1 MERRSREQRD
11 RIPDPHDT
19 KKARGP
25 CDPQCPRRRLDGG
38 PSVMTHSLRGRLL
51 IGFTLMIVSTGVV
64 AGAVGFQ
71 WAFDEAIEMQ
81 DSILTQIGALAL
93 NTRFQNDAPINRG
106 VDAEAQVTIE
116 ELGDRPSGKPDAR
129 ALWTLQDG
137 LHVVPR
143 DQKPWRILLGTG
155 PDVSRFAIGQA
166 TAIREEIARDSA
178 FHIILPLAVLA
189 PCLMLVIA
197 IVVWQSL
204 RPIVQLAGQLD
215 ARRASDLGKLSQ
227 EGTPRELHP
236 FIASINRLLERIDTM
251 MEQQRR
257 FVSDAAHELRTPI
270 TAISLQAEN
279 LNQVELP
286 PGSRDRLS
294 ALKHGARRTTHLLE
308 QLLALARYDMASTP
322 QVPVTSLDHCA
333 KEVVSDCMGS
343 AMERGVDLG
352 FAMIEA
358 SPVRAE
364 PAMLSSVV
372 HNLIDNALRHP
383 PPGGR
388 VDVGIYREAAHVIFQ
403 IEDTGPGIPASDLER
418 VFEPFVRGSRPT
430 EEGTDLGL
438 SIVKRIVE
446 QIEGSVTLE
455 NVPKSGLRVTVSF
468 PLVEETA

>member
-1 MERRSREQRD
+1 
-11 RIPDPHDT
+11 
-19 KKARGP
+19 
-25 CDPQCPRRRLDGG
+25 
-38 PSVMTHSLRGRLL
+38 MTHSLRGRLL

-116 ELGDRPSGKPDAR
+116 ELGDRPSGKPDTR

-143 DQKPWRILLGTG
+143 DQKPWRVLLGTR
-155 PDVSRFAIGQA
+155 PDGSRFAIGQA
-166 TAIREEIARDSA
+166 TVIRDEIARDSA

-236 FIASINRLLERIDTM
+236 FIASINRLLERIQTM

-279 LNQVELP
+279 LSQVELP
-286 PGSRDRLS
+286 PDSRDRVV
-294 ALKHGARRTTHLLE
+294 ALKNGARRTAHLLE
-308 QLLALARYDMASTP
+308 QLLALARYDMESAP
-322 QVPVTSLDHCA
+322 EIPVTSLDCCA
-333 KEVVSDCMGS
+333 KDVVSDFMS
-343 AMERGVDLG
+343 LAMDRGVDFG
-352 FAMIEA
+352 FAIIEP
-358 SPVRAE
+358 SPVRGE

-372 HNLIDNALRHP
+372 HNLVDNALRHTP
-383 PPGGR
+383 QGGR
-388 VDVGIYREAAHVIFQ
+388 VDVGIYREGARVVLQ
-403 IEDTGPGIPASDLER
+403 VEDTGPGIPVSDLER
-418 VFEPFVRGSRPT
+418 VFEPFVRGSRPAG
-430 EEGTDLGL
+430 EGSGLGL

-446 QIEGSVTLE
+446 RLKGSVTLE

-468 PLVEETA
+468 PAAEEVA

>member
-1 MERRSREQRD
+1 
-11 RIPDPHDT
+11 
-19 KKARGP
+19 
-25 CDPQCPRRRLDGG
+25 
-38 PSVMTHSLRGRLL
+38 MTHSLRGRLL

-106 VDAEAQVTIE
+106 VDAEAQVTID

-137 LHVVPR
+137 LHVVSR
-143 DQKPWRILLGTG
+143 DQKPWRVLLRTR
-155 PDVSRFAIGQA
+155 PDGSRFAIGQA

-215 ARRASDLGKLSQ
+215 ARRASDLGRLSQ
-227 EGTPRELHP
+227 EGAPRELHP

-279 LNQVELP
+279 LSQVKLP
-286 PGSRDRLS
+286 PDSRDRVV
-294 ALKHGARRTTHLLE
+294 ALKNGARRTAHLLE
-308 QLLALARYDMASTP
+308 QLLALARYDMESAP
-322 QVPVTSLDHCA
+322 EIPVTSLDCCA
-333 KEVVSDCMGS
+333 KDVVSDFMS
-343 AMERGVDLG
+343 LAMDRGVDFG
-352 FAMIEA
+352 FAIIEPA
-358 SPVRAE
+358 PVRGE

-372 HNLIDNALRHP
+372 HNLVDNALRHTP
-383 PPGGR
+383 QGGR
-388 VDVGIYREAAHVIFQ
+388 VDVGIYREGARVILQ
-403 IEDTGPGIPASDLER
+403 VEDTGPGIPVSDLER
-418 VFEPFVRGSRPT
+418 VFEPFVRGSRPAG
-430 EEGTDLGL
+430 EGSGLGL

-446 QIEGSVTLE
+446 RLKGSVTLE

-468 PLVEETA
+468 PVAEEVA

>member
-1 MERRSREQRD
+1 
-11 RIPDPHDT
+11 
-19 KKARGP
+19 
-25 CDPQCPRRRLDGG
+25 
-38 PSVMTHSLRGRLL
+38 MTHSLRGRLL

-116 ELGDRPSGKPDAR
+116 ELGDRPSGKPDTR

-143 DQKPWRILLGTG
+143 DQKPWRVLLGTR
-155 PDVSRFAIGQA
+155 PDGSRFAIGQA
-166 TAIREEIARDSA
+166 TAIRDEIARDSA

-279 LNQVELP
+279 LSQVELP
-286 PGSRDRLS
+286 PDSRDRVV
-294 ALKHGARRTTHLLE
+294 ALKNGARRTAHLLE
-308 QLLALARYDMASTP
+308 QLLALARYDMESAP
-322 QVPVTSLDHCA
+322 EIPVTSLDCCA
-333 KEVVSDCMGS
+333 KDVVSDFMS
-343 AMERGVDLG
+343 LAMDRGVDFG
-352 FAMIEA
+352 FAIIEP
-358 SPVRAE
+358 SPVRGE
-364 PAMLSSVV
+364 PATLSSVV
-372 HNLIDNALRHP
+372 HNLVDNALRHTP
-383 PPGGR
+383 QGGR
-388 VDVGIYREAAHVIFQ
+388 VDVGIYREGARVILQ
-403 IEDTGPGIPASDLER
+403 VEDTGPGIPVSDLER
-418 VFEPFVRGSRPT
+418 VFEPFVRGSRPAG
-430 EEGTDLGL
+430 EGSGLGL

-446 QIEGSVTLE
+446 RLKGSVTLE

-468 PLVEETA
+468 PVAEEAA

>member
-1 MERRSREQRD
+1 
-11 RIPDPHDT
+11 
-19 KKARGP
+19 
-25 CDPQCPRRRLDGG
+25 
-38 PSVMTHSLRGRLL
+38 MTHSLRGRLL

-106 VDAEAQVTIE
+106 VDAEAQVTID

-129 ALWTLQDG
+129 AIWTLQDG

-143 DQKPWRILLGTG
+143 DQKPWRVLLGTR
-155 PDVSRFAIGQA
+155 PDGSRFAIGQA

-236 FIASINRLLERIDTM
+236 FIASINRLLERIQTM

-279 LNQVELP
+279 LSQVELP
-286 PGSRDRLS
+286 PDSRDRLV
-294 ALKHGARRTTHLLE
+294 ALKNGARRTAHLLD
-308 QLLALARYDMASTP
+308 QLLALARYDMESAP
-322 QVPVTSLDHCA
+322 EVPVTSLDCCA
-333 KEVVSDCMGS
+333 KDVVSDFMS
-343 AMERGVDLG
+343 LAMDRGVDFG
-352 FAMIEA
+352 FAIIEP
-358 SPVRAE
+358 SPVRGE
-364 PAMLSSVV
+364 PATLSSVV
-372 HNLIDNALRHP
+372 HNLVDNALRHTP
-383 PPGGR
+383 QGGR
-388 VDVGIYREAAHVIFQ
+388 VDVGVYREGARVILQ
-403 IEDTGPGIPASDLER
+403 VEDTGPGIPVSDLER
-418 VFEPFVRGSRPT
+418 VFEPFVRGSRPAG
-430 EEGTDLGL
+430 EGSGLGL

-446 QIEGSVTLE
+446 RLKGSVTLE
-455 NVPKSGLRVTVSF
+455 NVPNSGLRVTVSF
-468 PLVEETA
+468 PVADEVA